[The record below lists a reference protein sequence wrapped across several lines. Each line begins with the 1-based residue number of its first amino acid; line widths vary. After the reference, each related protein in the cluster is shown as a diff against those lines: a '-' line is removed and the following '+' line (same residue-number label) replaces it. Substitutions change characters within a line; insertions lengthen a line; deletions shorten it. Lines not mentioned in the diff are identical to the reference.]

1 MVLPCIVLCLRP
13 LSYFTQVARAS
24 MIDVLDSPHI
34 TAARSRGLSFGE
46 TMVRHGVRN
55 ALLPVVTLFSIWLA
69 GLLGGSV
76 VIEVIFAIPG
86 MGRLLYDAVSNGDTP
101 VMQAAIVCIV
111 GLTVIITTL
120 TDVLYALINP
130 TVRSANVAR

>member
-1 MVLPCIVLCLRP
+1 
-13 LSYFTQVARAS
+13 
-24 MIDVLDSPHI
+24 
-34 TAARSRGLSFGE
+34 
-46 TMVRHGVRN
+46 
-55 ALLPVVTLFSIWLA
+55 LLPVVTLFSIWLA

-111 GLTVIITTL
+111 ALTVIITTL

-130 TVRSANVAR
+130 TVRSANAARCQPGVQGAGQHQRRHPAARQCRGERLGAPSHLAAEPAHRRGHAG